1 MRPKTPTIADIDM
14 LQQQAAER
22 WHAKQR
28 ARELAL
34 PSESHPTPSLSEEH
48 DPAQDSNA
56 VDRNRHTYEGPED
69 DLEL

>member
-1 MRPKTPTIADIDM
+1 MRRKTPTIADIDL

-28 ARELAL
+28 ARELGL
-34 PSESHPTPSLSEEH
+34 PSKSHPTPSLSEDH
-48 DPAQDSNA
+48 DPSNS
-56 VDRNRHTYEGPED
+56 VDHHRHTYNGPED